1 MSSDWCSDKHSVFV
15 TLGASNHTEQ
25 EREGN
30 DYYATDPMAID
41 ALEGVLG
48 GSIPHKIWEPAC
60 GEGHLSKR
68 LKEFGHDVISTDL
81 IDRGY
86 GSVQDFLLSGTM
98 PDGCEC
104 IITNPP
110 YKYATEFVLHSLE
123 LLPVGGICAMFL
135 KTTFLEGQKRYDK
148 IFKDMPPKYVYQFVK
163 RCLCAKNGEFQ
174 RMRDGGGS
182 AMAYAWFVWE
192 KGYSDEPKIKW
203 L

>member
-1 MSSDWCSDKHSVFV
+1 MTDWKGNRHSVFV

-41 ALEGVLG
+41 ALEGALG

-68 LKEFGHDVISTDL
+68 LVEFGHDVISTDL

-86 GSVQDFLLSGTM
+86 GSVQDFLLADRM
-98 PDGCEC
+98 PDDCEC

-110 YKYATEFVLHSLE
+110 YKYATEFVLHALD
-123 LLPVGGICAMFL
+123 LLPEGGICAMFL
-135 KTTFLEGQKRYDK
+135 KTFFLEGKIRREK
-148 IFKDMPPKYVYQFVK
+148 IFNTFPPKFLLQFSG
-163 RCLCAKNGEFQ
+163 RIICAKNGEFEKYKKV
-174 RMRDGGGS
+174 GS
-182 AMAYAWFVWE
+182 AAAYAWFVWE
-192 KGYSDEPKIKW
+192 KGYNDEPKIKW
-203 L
+203 V